1 LLRKV
6 SCANARTGKVPMPR
20 TLAGGG
26 IALKAK
32 PRSGTRRDIR
42 FLINLTIASS
52 FPVGRLW
59 PVLQGEFRD
68 LA

>member
-1 LLRKV
+1 
-6 SCANARTGKVPMPR
+6 MPR